1 MPSCTDEL
9 SCAEARERLDDH
21 LDGFLAEG
29 MGRRLE
35 RHLAGCPGCAAELR
49 LAREVLRA
57 LRALPELDCPP
68 GVLDQVARQSS
79 LALVGPPAAAVPRRG
94 RHGDRRRFLAA
105 AAALMVLTL
114 AAVLA
119 GGSGAPRPSS
129 ADVARG
135 EAQARFALAYV
146 ARVSER
152 SAWRVRRQ
160 VLARRV
166 VAPLTEDLSQSLF
179 ESLGERRDGGGAAHA
194 ASHEARKET

>member
-29 MGRRLE
+29 MRRRLE
-35 RHLAGCPGCAAELR
+35 RHLAVCPGCAAELR
-49 LAREVLRA
+49 LAQEVLRA

-68 GVLDQVARQSS
+68 GVLDQVARQAS
-79 LALVGPPAAAVPRRG
+79 LTLVGPPAATVRRRG
-94 RHGDRRRFLAA
+94 HGDRRRFLAA
-105 AAALMVLTL
+105 AAALLLLTL

-119 GGSGAPRPSS
+119 GSGAPPRPSV
-129 ADVARG
+129 AEVARG

-152 SAWRVRRQ
+152 AAWRVRRQ